1 MTIRIQNKLEI
12 LRGNKI
18 LVPGC
23 EPTSAFTSP
32 TLAEN
37 RSCKASVVD
46 LSDAIQAIPDA
57 TIESWRNPRTRFFV
71 LPSGPAPSPQRCTD
85 CDVQRDF
92 YAILRDIGDPVEV
105 DNVLDK
111 RCPSDKPT
119 SVGQICKAFPLK
131 GVFG

>member
-1 MTIRIQNKLEI
+1 MIRIQNKLEI

-37 RSCKASVVD
+37 RDCKATVVD
-46 LSDAIQAIPDA
+46 LADAVAAIPDA
-57 TIESWRNPRTRFFV
+57 TIETWGNPRTRFFV
-71 LPSGPAPSPQRCTD
+71 LPSGPPPSPQRCTD
-85 CDVQRDF
+85 CNVQPDY
-92 YAILRDIGDPVEV
+92 YAILRDIGSSVEV
-105 DNVLDK
+105 DNIANSK
-111 RCPSDKPT
+111 CPPNST
-119 SVGQICKAFPLK
+119 SVGQICEAFPFK

>member
-1 MTIRIQNKLEI
+1 MIRIQNKLEI

-37 RSCKASVVD
+37 RDCKASVVD
-46 LSDAIQAIPDA
+46 LADAIKAIPDA
-57 TIESWRNPRTRFFV
+57 TIEMWGNPRTRFFV
-71 LPSGPAPSPQRCTD
+71 LPSGPAPSPQKCTN
-85 CDVQRDF
+85 CSVQPD
-92 YAILRDIGDPVEV
+92 YYQLLRDIGEPTEV
-105 DNVLDK
+105 DNVISK
-111 RCPSDKPT
+111 KCPADTPT
-119 SVGQICKAFPLK
+119 SVGQICSAFSFK